1 MIIFTAFSQ
10 GHFTKDIVF
19 RNGPPSFKRFE
30 AVLAGLAW
38 LVLGWYRHGFLE
50 QLSTLLYNNNNFV
63 YSPTAVR
70 CCWLGQHR
78 VVVVVEPRPD
88 RPVWQISSV
97 SVITW
102 PRPDPAHSSKHG
114 SDTEVGQVPEALQRG
129 RQEPRRQLGQDRRQR
144 PRAAARVVIRQE
156 LQPGKLQHTECS
168 SLPRGIRLWPRRGQV
183 RLIYLATDMPFCGV
197 VETITLSELL

>member
-1 MIIFTAFSQ
+1 MIFTAFSQ

-19 RNGPPSFKRFE
+19 RNGPPSFQSFE

-38 LVLGWYRHGFLE
+38 LVLGWGGTGTDSWSSFPRCYIITTI
-50 QLSTLLYNNNNFV
+50 SCTV
-63 YSPTAVR
+63 PTAVR

-78 VVVVVEPRPD
+78 VVVVVDPWPD

-102 PRPDPAHSSKHG
+102 PRPDPAPAHGSKHG

-129 RQEPRRQLGQDRRQR
+129 RQEPRRQLRQDR
-144 PRAAARVVIRQE
+144 
-156 LQPGKLQHTECS
+156 
-168 SLPRGIRLWPRRGQV
+168 
-183 RLIYLATDMPFCGV
+183 
-197 VETITLSELL
+197 

>member
-1 MIIFTAFSQ
+1 MIFTAFSQ

-19 RNGPPSFKRFE
+19 RNGPPSFQSFE

-38 LVLGWYRHGFLE
+38 LVLGWYRHGFLK

-63 YSPTAVR
+63 YSPHSCAVLC

-78 VVVVVEPRPD
+78 VVVVVEPWPD

-102 PRPDPAHSSKHG
+102 PRPDPAQHSSKHG

-129 RQEPRRQLGQDRRQR
+129 RQEPRRQLRQDRRQR

-156 LQPGKLQHTECS
+156 L
-168 SLPRGIRLWPRRGQV
+168 
-183 RLIYLATDMPFCGV
+183 
-197 VETITLSELL
+197 